1 LCRPLV
7 AEVAM
12 YATARRPQLFHR
24 SGAKVVWLEVPA
36 EFSRHVLDF
45 R

>member
-1 LCRPLV
+1 
-7 AEVAM
+7 M